1 METCLEILKKQV
13 NNLKANYFN
22 FMGSFTN
29 MFEFSNY
36 TMIKANDI
44 GNKYIKEY
52 KEINSKL
59 KNLHKQILELGD
71 KIIKLWNYF
80 LNMTWCNFFNPIPT

>member
-36 TMIKANDI
+36 TMIKINDNE
-44 GNKYIKEY
+44 NKYIDEY

-59 KNLHKQILELGD
+59 KNLHTQILGLGD
-71 KIIKLWNYF
+71 EIVKL
-80 LNMTWCNFFNPIPT
+80 

>member
-1 METCLEILKKQV
+1 METWLEILKEQV

-22 FMGSFTN
+22 FMGSLTN

-36 TMIKANDI
+36 TMIKINDNE
-44 GNKYIKEY
+44 NKYIDEY

-59 KNLHKQILELGD
+59 KNLHTQILELGD
-71 KIIKLWNYF
+71 EIVKL
-80 LNMTWCNFFNPIPT
+80 

>member
-1 METCLEILKKQV
+1 METCLEILKEQV

-36 TMIKANDI
+36 TMIKINDNE
-44 GNKYIKEY
+44 NKYIDEY

-59 KNLHKQILELGD
+59 KNLHTQILELGD
-71 KIIKLWNYF
+71 EIVKL
-80 LNMTWCNFFNPIPT
+80 

>member
-1 METCLEILKKQV
+1 MDTCLAILKEQV
-13 NNLKANYFN
+13 NTLIKANYFN

-36 TMIKANDI
+36 TMIKIKDDK
-44 GNKYIKEY
+44 NKYINEY

-59 KNLHKQILELGD
+59 KNLHTQILELGNE
-71 KIIKLWNYF
+71 IIKL
-80 LNMTWCNFFNPIPT
+80 

>member
-1 METCLEILKKQV
+1 METCLEILKEQV

-36 TMIKANDI
+36 TMIKINDNE
-44 GNKYIKEY
+44 NKYINEY

-59 KNLHKQILELGD
+59 KKLHTQILELGD
-71 KIIKLWNYF
+71 EIVKL
-80 LNMTWCNFFNPIPT
+80 

>member
-1 METCLEILKKQV
+1 METCLEILKEQV

-36 TMIKANDI
+36 TMIKINDNQ
-44 GNKYIKEY
+44 NKYIDEY
-52 KEINSKL
+52 KEINSIL
-59 KNLHKQILELGD
+59 KYLHTQILELGD
-71 KIIKLWNYF
+71 EIVKL
-80 LNMTWCNFFNPIPT
+80 

>member
-1 METCLEILKKQV
+1 METCLEILKEQV

-36 TMIKANDI
+36 TMIKINDNE
-44 GNKYIKEY
+44 NKYIDEY

-59 KNLHKQILELGD
+59 KNLHSQILELGD
-71 KIIKLWNYF
+71 EIVKL
-80 LNMTWCNFFNPIPT
+80 